1 MSASAAGVRGLII
14 HLNGAGELK
23 MQSNVKASLQMY
35 SYHGRTYDANP
46 LVNSALSLI
55 VLPWPSTGGL
65 MS

>member
-1 MSASAAGVRGLII
+1 
-14 HLNGAGELK
+14 

-35 SYHGRTYDANP
+35 PNHGRTYDANP

-55 VLPWPSTGGL
+55 AFPWSSTGGL